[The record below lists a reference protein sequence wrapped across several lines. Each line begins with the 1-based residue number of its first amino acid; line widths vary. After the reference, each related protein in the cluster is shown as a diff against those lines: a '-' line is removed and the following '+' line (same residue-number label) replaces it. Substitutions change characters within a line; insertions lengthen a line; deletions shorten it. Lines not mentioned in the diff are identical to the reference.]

1 MVGTAVGLCAVS
13 GLFIVVAVDAAE
25 VAGIETHLFV
35 DVPCATKTDGVAV
48 AGKGGVL
55 LVTVAQTVV
64 GTLAATTDGKLVID
78 VVLHTGKNLMG
89 TMRQFLLAVIG
100 HLGILVVEE
109 VILKCSTEFRREL
122 VACSDTEQRRHV
134 VACTGT
140 ILIRSSV
147 GTES

>member
-1 MVGTAVGLCAVS
+1 MQDSSEVLESCIFAFLTKTLEFIIDTHANHVVGTAVGLCAVS
-13 GLFIVVAVDAAE
+13 CLLLVIAVDAAE
-25 VAGIETHLFV
+25 VASIETHLFV
-35 DVPCATKTDGVAV
+35 DVPCATKTHGVAV

-100 HLGILVVEE
+100 HLGILVVTQ
-109 VILKCSTEFRREL
+109 VQHGVS
-122 VACSDTEQRRHV
+122 A
-134 VACTGT
+134 
-140 ILIRSSV
+140 
-147 GTES
+147 